1 MFTTIADET
10 GIGDPTRGESMETVG
25 FHLVGLPDIVIE
37 GGKLTNPR
45 IYTNGDQFEIAGFTD
60 SIATRMTENGSVET
74 IARDKYSLFGDER
87 YEDDSYKFNSFG
99 VIRIKSVPL

>member
-37 GGKLTNPR
+37 DGKLTNPR

-74 IARDKYSLFGDER
+74 IARDNTAFSATKGMKMIATSSIHSG
-87 YEDDSYKFNSFG
+87 S
-99 VIRIKSVPL
+99 